1 MLELYRQEIAG
12 SFYSWRGGVWLVA
25 ASLIFSL
32 VTYLLLTD
40 KELSLLDQGE
50 MLLILSEVVLA
61 LGIFMSVIT
70 ASSAI
75 SNEIESGTF
84 ESLLLTPI
92 TSSQISMQKTMSII
106 TLWIILYVISIPYIV
121 VASSGTNLGLSAIL
135 YTGLYGT
142 LLVTGISLLSVA
154 ISGRLR
160 SSKNSIMIMLMVTLI
175 LLAPS
180 IFFATSLK
188 KSDFGIALENVNPAS
203 HAINSIDSVVVDN
216 EQMLLQQI
224 NHVWPIIVFT
234 VLCGLLF
241 VILTRRFEMKGL
253 Q

>member
-1 MLELYRQEIAG
+1 MLELYRKEIAG

-50 MLLILSEVVLA
+50 MLLILGEVVLA
-61 LGIFMSVIT
+61 LGIFMSVTT

-92 TSSQISMQKTMSII
+92 TSSQISFQKSISTI
-106 TLWIILYVISIPYIV
+106 TLWIILYVISIPYII
-121 VASSGTNLGLSAIL
+121 VASSGTNLGLSTVL

-160 SSKNSIMIMLMVTLI
+160 SSKNSIMIMLMIALI

-180 IFFATSLK
+180 LFFATSLK

-203 HAINSIDSVVVDN
+203 HAINSIDSAVVDN
-216 EQMLLQQI
+216 EQMLSQQI
-224 NHVWPIIVFT
+224 NHIWPIIVFT

-241 VILTRRFEMKGL
+241 VIFTKRFEIKGF
-253 Q
+253 

>member
-1 MLELYRQEIAG
+1 MLELYRREIVG
-12 SFYSWRGGVWLVA
+12 SFYSWRGGVWIIA
-25 ASLIFSL
+25 ASIIFSL

-50 MLLILSEVVLA
+50 MLLTLAEVVLA
-61 LGIFMSVIT
+61 LGIIMSATT
-70 ASSAI
+70 ASSTI
-75 SNEIESGTF
+75 SSEIESGTF

-92 TSSQISMQKTMSII
+92 TSRQISLQKLMSTI
-106 TLWIILYVISIPYIV
+106 TLWVILYVVSIPYLL
-121 VASSGTNLGLSAIL
+121 VASSGTNLGLSAVL

-160 SSKNSIMIMLMVTLI
+160 SSKNSIMTMLMVALI

-180 IFFATSLK
+180 LFFASSLK
-188 KSDFGIALENVNPAS
+188 KTDFGLVLENVNPAS

-216 EQMLLQQI
+216 EQTLLQQI
-224 NHVWPIIVFT
+224 NHIWPLIVFT
-234 VLCGLLF
+234 LICGF
-241 VILTRRFEMKGL
+241 IFITLTKRFEVIGL
-253 Q
+253 E